1 VPVDTPVTVACVQA
15 EPVVLDRDA
24 TLGKLEDLAAEA
36 AGNGAGLVVFPETFV
51 PVYPSSRWAKAF
63 AGWENAG
70 AKETFARIA
79 QNSVA
84 VGSPAERRLGA
95 TAKELGIWL
104 VTGVNEVE
112 TERPGTIYNSLLYH
126 GPDGTLALHHRKLV
140 PTNHERLIWG
150 QGDGRGL
157 HAVETG
163 FGRIG
168 GLICWEN
175 YMPLARVAL
184 YESGVEIYIAST
196 ADDGDAWQ
204 STLVHIARESR
215 AYVVSPC
222 HFQRASAYPDD
233 FALRAELDGAG
244 LLGRG
249 GSAILAPDG
258 SYLAG
263 PLYDEEGILYAE
275 LDPTRLLAERQRF
288 DPVGHYSR
296 PDVLRLQLSP
306 TARGDGATSSR
317 RPSEQS
323 DRP

>member
-1 VPVDTPVTVACVQA
+1 MDRPVTVACVQA
-15 EPVVLDRDA
+15 EPAILDRER
-24 TLGKLEDLAAEA
+24 TLDRLEELAAEA
-36 AGNGAGLVVFPETFV
+36 AGDGAELIVFPETFV

-63 AGWENAG
+63 AGWQSEG
-70 AKETFARIA
+70 ARATFARIA
-79 QNSVA
+79 QNSIA
-84 VGSPAERRLGA
+84 VGSPEERRLA
-95 TAKELGIWL
+95 AAARELGVWL

-112 TERPGTIYNSLLYH
+112 PERPGTIYNSLLYH
-126 GPDGTLALHHRKLV
+126 SPDGELALHHRKLV

-157 HAVETG
+157 LAVETG
-163 FGRIG
+163 FGRVG

-184 YESGVEIYIAST
+184 YESGVEIYLAST

-204 STLVHIARESR
+204 QTLVHIARESR
-215 AYVVSPC
+215 AYVVAPA
-222 HFQRASAYPDD
+222 HFQRESAYPDD
-233 FALRAELDGAG
+233 FPLASEIEGTG
-244 LLGRG
+244 TIGRG

-275 LDPTRLLAERQRF
+275 LDPVRLLAERQRF

-296 PDVLRLQLSP
+296 PDVLRLSVNP
-306 TARGDGATSSR
+306 SARAGDVTPST
-317 RPSEQS
+317 RPSA
-323 DRP
+323 